1 MSIATV
7 SSPVGRMPSAV
18 LAGLG
23 AGAAVAAGIGAVE
36 LVVELVVDS
45 PLQAASMAIVLIKN
59 GSAKGRN
66 LNLVILA
73 TLYS

>member
-23 AGAAVAAGIGAVE
+23 AGAAVAAGIGA
-36 LVVELVVDS
+36 VELVVDS

>member
-1 MSIATV
+1 MSIETV

-23 AGAAVAAGIGAVE
+23 AGAAAAAGIGA
-36 LVVELVVDS
+36 VELVVDS